1 MQHIPISDQLYQDI
15 LRRATANGFDGV
27 VDYVTD
33 MLEQDAAEPEN
44 FDHLFTPERIA
55 KIQKGVA
62 QVEAG
67 QTISSEE
74 MREHF
79 RRKFQS

>member
-1 MQHIPISDQLYQDI
+1 MHQIPISDQLYQGI
-15 LRRATANGFDGV
+15 LRRATANGFNDV
-27 VDYVTD
+27 VGYVTD
-33 MLEQDAAEPEN
+33 LLEQDAAEPDN

-62 QVEAG
+62 QIDAG